1 MSMKKKYLFAIIMI
15 ICACCSA
22 DSFGAEIEGVSFD
35 NSVEL
40 GGVQLNLVGTG
51 LLRYMIFI
59 KAYVAAFYLE
69 EGANSRD
76 ALSDI
81 PKRLEIEY
89 FHTIY
94 AEDFAFAANTL
105 IPKNIE
111 PEMMP
116 PLRARIDRM
125 NEWYEDVHPGDR
137 YSLTY
142 IPGKGTELALNG
154 QPKGIIEGA
163 DFASATFSM
172 WLGPRPLSRSLKAV
186 LLGSK

>member
-1 MSMKKKYLFAIIMI
+1 MILKKKYSFALIMI

-22 DSFGAEIEGVSFD
+22 DSFGVEIEGVSFD
-35 NSVEL
+35 NTVEM
-40 GGVQLNLVGTG
+40 GDAQLTLVGTG

-69 EGANSRD
+69 KRANPKD

-94 AEDFAFAANTL
+94 AEDFAFAANTH
-105 IPKNIE
+105 IPQNIE
-111 PEMMP
+111 PGMMP
-116 PLRARIDRM
+116 SLRERIDRM

-154 QPKGIIEGA
+154 
-163 DFASATFSM
+163 
-172 WLGPRPLSRSLKAV
+172 
-186 LLGSK
+186 

>member
-1 MSMKKKYLFAIIMI
+1 MKGKCLLAIIMI
-15 ICACCSA
+15 IFVCGST

-35 NSVEL
+35 DSVEINDVKL
-40 GGVQLNLVGTG
+40 HLVGTG
-51 LLRYMIFI
+51 LLRYMVFI

-69 EGANSRD
+69 QGANPED

-89 FHTIY
+89 FHSID
-94 AEDFAFAANTL
+94 AEDFIFAANTL
-105 IPKNIE
+105 IPQNID
-111 PEMMP
+111 PDMMP
-116 PLRARIDRM
+116 LLRARIDRM
-125 NEWYEDVHPGDR
+125 NALYEDIHPGDR

-154 QPKGIIEGA
+154 QPRGVIDGA

-186 LLGSK
+186 LLGNK